1 MSTLREQLAHDLTK
15 GDMSGDESSE
25 TALDR
30 IGALAR
36 VDPLGAAL
44 WRLTSDMNVSSL
56 RDAMQIL
63 AMRTFTGKM
72 VYVETVVPHIY
83 SQVAQAALQ
92 AWLSRAEG
100 TGVEEIMRV
109 TGLSPVSRDKFDAA
123 YALIL
128 AADARV
134 ERQLGYQ
141 LGHKTPSKPLRRKAK
156 PKLGLH

>member
-15 GDMSGDESSE
+15 GDMSGDESTE

-63 AMRTFTGKM
+63 AMRTYTGKM
-72 VYVETVVPHIY
+72 VYVEGVVPHIY
-83 SQVAQAALQ
+83 AQVAQAALQ
-92 AWLSRAEG
+92 VWLARAEG
-100 TGVEEIMRV
+100 AGIAEIMRV
-109 TGLSPVSRDKFDAA
+109 TGLNASARPTFDRAH
-123 YALIL
+123 ALIVE
-128 AADARV
+128 ADARV

-141 LGHKTPSKPLRRKAK
+141 LGHKAISKPLRRKAK
-156 PKLGLH
+156 PKAVEN